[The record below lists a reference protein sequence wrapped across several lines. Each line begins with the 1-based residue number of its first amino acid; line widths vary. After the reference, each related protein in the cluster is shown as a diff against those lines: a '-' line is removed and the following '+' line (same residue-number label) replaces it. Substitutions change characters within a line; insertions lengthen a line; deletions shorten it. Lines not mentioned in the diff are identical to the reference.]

1 MVLNIFAIYP
11 NNADL
16 GKVENTFKY
25 TKMNAN
31 KKGKRFELKVAK
43 YLAEKL
49 QANIRR
55 TPNSGGLSLKG
66 DLLCIDDNSILSEFN
81 QNARTKKLNIWK
93 ALEQSR
99 NDCLGN
105 ANFSSVFH
113 KNFERDYVAI
123 ELDDFVNLLIEV
135 EEARTK

>member
-1 MVLNIFAIYP
+1 
-11 NNADL
+11 
-16 GKVENTFKY
+16 
-25 TKMNAN
+25 MNAN

-55 TPNSGGLSLKG
+55 TPNSGGLSMKG
-66 DLLCIDDNSILSEFN
+66 DILCIDDQSILSEFN
-81 QNARTKKLNIWK
+81 WECKNQEKLNIWK

-99 NDCLGN
+99 NDAGYKT
-105 ANFSSVFH
+105 SVVVFT
-113 KNFERDYVAI
+113 KNFERDYVAL

>member
-1 MVLNIFAIYP
+1 
-11 NNADL
+11 
-16 GKVENTFKY
+16 
-25 TKMNAN
+25 MNAN

-49 QANIRR
+49 QANIKR
-55 TPNSGGLSLKG
+55 TPNSGGLSMKG
-66 DLLCIDDNSILSEFN
+66 DILCIDDNSILSEFN
-81 QNARTKKLNIWK
+81 WECKNQEKLNIWK

-105 ANFSSVFH
+105 ANKLPVVCFT
-113 KNFERDYVAI
+113 KNFERDYVAL

>member
-1 MVLNIFAIYP
+1 
-11 NNADL
+11 
-16 GKVENTFKY
+16 
-25 TKMNAN
+25 MNAN

-55 TPNSGGLSLKG
+55 TPNSGGLSMKG
-66 DLLCIDDNSILSEFN
+66 DILCIKN
-81 QNARTKKLNIWK
+81 QEKLNIWK

-105 ANFSSVFH
+105 AKMPLVCFT

-123 ELDDFVNLLIEV
+123 ELDDFINLLIEV
-135 EEARTK
+135 EEGRAK

>member
-1 MVLNIFAIYP
+1 MLILVQQF
-11 NNADL
+11 
-16 GKVENTFKY
+16 VNTFKY
-25 TKMNAN
+25 IKMNAN

-55 TPNSGGLSLKG
+55 TPNSGGLSMKG
-66 DLLCIDDNSILSEFN
+66 DILCIDDNSILSEFN
-81 QNARTKKLNIWK
+81 WECKNQEKLNIWK

-99 NDCLGN
+99 SDCLGN
-105 ANFSSVFH
+105 AKMPVVCFT

-135 EEARTK
+135 EEGRHK